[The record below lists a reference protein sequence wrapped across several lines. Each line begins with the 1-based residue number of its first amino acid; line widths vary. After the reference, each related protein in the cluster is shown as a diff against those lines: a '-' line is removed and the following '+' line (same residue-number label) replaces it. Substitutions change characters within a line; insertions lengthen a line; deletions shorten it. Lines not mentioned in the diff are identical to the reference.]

1 MKGLVE
7 RDVPRR
13 TLRTR
18 RLNPEGKRDFFL
30 ARRSETIMKRFFI
43 VCAGLGVALLTV
55 HGLAQQPRTS
65 GQDLDIVPVH
75 GNVYMIAGAGGN
87 ITASIG
93 RDGVFLVDTG
103 LAAMSDK
110 VLEAVRQLTRQVQ
123 VKEPPVD
130 LRWGAETRGTLQNS
144 LNPAMP
150 PKPIRYI
157 VNTHFHPDHTG
168 GNEKLAKAGR
178 TFTGGNVAG
187 DIADAGQG
195 AAIFAYENTLNHM
208 SAPTGSRAP
217 TPDGAWPT
225 DTFHQES
232 MKLSH
237 FFNGDAIQIVHIPGA
252 HTDGDVIVYFRG
264 SDVLASG
271 DIFQM
276 TTYPFIDVDNGGTI
290 NGLIEGCN
298 RMLDIVIPEFRME
311 GGTMVVPGHGRLS
324 DGADLAYYRDMLTII
339 RDRAQALIKQGKT
352 LEQVKAAKITADYDP
367 RWGVSNTV
375 WSTDKFVEAVYKTLH
390 RAGSPEG
397 LRYGFPKAAPKPAA
411 TTKKKNQ

>member
-1 MKGLVE
+1 MKSPLFATAAV
-7 RDVPRR
+7 
-13 TLRTR
+13 
-18 RLNPEGKRDFFL
+18 FAAAF
-30 ARRSETIMKRFFI
+30 
-43 VCAGLGVALLTV
+43 VAPI
-55 HGLAQQPRTS
+55 GRAQQARPA
-65 GQDLDIVPVH
+65 GQELDIVPVH
-75 GNVYMIAGAGGN
+75 GSVYMIAGAGGN
-87 ITASIG
+87 ITVSVG
-93 RDGVFLVDTG
+93 RDGMLLVDSG
-103 LAAMSDK
+103 LATMSDK
-110 VLEAVRQLTRQVQ
+110 VLEALRQLGRQVQ
-123 VKEPPVD
+123 LKEPPID

-144 LNPAMP
+144 LNPVSP

-195 AAIFAYENTLNHM
+195 AAIFAYETTLNHM
-208 SAPTGSRAP
+208 SAPTGSQAP
-217 TPDGAWPT
+217 TPTVAWPT

-237 FFNGDAIQIVHIPGA
+237 FFNGDAVQIVHIANA

-264 SDVLASG
+264 SDVIAGG

-290 NGLIEGCN
+290 NGIIDGCN

-311 GGTMVVPGHGRLS
+311 GGTMVVPGHGRLA

-339 RDRAQALIKQGKT
+339 RDRAQALIKQGRT

-367 RWGVSNTV
+367 RWGVNNSF
-375 WSTDKFVEAVYKTLH
+375 WSTDRFVEAVYKTLQ
-390 RAGSPEG
+390 
-397 LRYGFPKAAPKPAA
+397 PKPAA
-411 TTKKKNQ
+411 KPLPATATKKKRQP

>member
-1 MKGLVE
+1 
-7 RDVPRR
+7 
-13 TLRTR
+13 
-18 RLNPEGKRDFFL
+18 
-30 ARRSETIMKRFFI
+30 MKRFFI

-75 GNVYMIAGAGGN
+75 GAVYMIAGAGGN

-150 PKPIRYI
+150 PKPI
-157 VNTHFHPDHTG
+157 PGSSAATG
-168 GNEKLAKAGR
+168 TSNEKLVKAGK

-208 SAPTGSRAP
+208 SAPTGSQAP

-311 GGTMVVPGHGRLS
+311 GGTMIVVTAAIHLWLIFVPHRDD
-324 DGADLAYYRDMLTII
+324 DGKSII
-339 RDRAQALIKQGKT
+339 
-352 LEQVKAAKITADYDP
+352 
-367 RWGVSNTV
+367 
-375 WSTDKFVEAVYKTLH
+375 
-390 RAGSPEG
+390 
-397 LRYGFPKAAPKPAA
+397 
-411 TTKKKNQ
+411 

>member
-1 MKGLVE
+1 
-7 RDVPRR
+7 
-13 TLRTR
+13 
-18 RLNPEGKRDFFL
+18 
-30 ARRSETIMKRFFI
+30 MKRLFFAS
-43 VCAGLGVALLTV
+43 AGLGVALLTV

-75 GNVYMIAGAGGN
+75 GAVYMIAGAGGN

-208 SAPTGSRAP
+208 SAPTGSQAP

-237 FFNGDAIQIVHIPGA
+237 FFNGDAIQIVHIPDA
-252 HTDGDVIVYFRG
+252 HTDGDVTSSFPSSAWKGARWSSRATAGCRTAPTLRTIGTCSRSSAIARRRSSSRG
-264 SDVLASG
+264 
-271 DIFQM
+271 
-276 TTYPFIDVDNGGTI
+276 
-290 NGLIEGCN
+290 
-298 RMLDIVIPEFRME
+298 R
-311 GGTMVVPGHGRLS
+311 
-324 DGADLAYYRDMLTII
+324 
-339 RDRAQALIKQGKT
+339 
-352 LEQVKAAKITADYDP
+352 
-367 RWGVSNTV
+367 RWS
-375 WSTDKFVEAVYKTLH
+375 
-390 RAGSPEG
+390 R
-397 LRYGFPKAAPKPAA
+397 
-411 TTKKKNQ
+411 